1 VLVSLNGALRAA
13 AGGQDSVN
21 IEASTIR
28 QLIERLV
35 DRYPAMAGE
44 VDKGIAV
51 AIDGV
56 VYRDDW
62 TQRIPENAEVFLM
75 PRIAGG

>member
-1 VLVSLNGALRAA
+1 MLVSLNGALRSA
-13 AGGQDSVN
+13 AGGQGSVN
-21 IEASTIR
+21 VEASTIG

-35 DRYPAMAGE
+35 DRYPAMVDE

>member
-1 VLVSLNGALRAA
+1 MLVSLNGALRAA

-21 IEASTIR
+21 IDASTIR

>member
-1 VLVSLNGALRAA
+1 MLVSLNGALRAA